1 MEYFTQ
7 FGYLGI
13 LLSSFLAATLLPFSS
28 EAVLGFL
35 LFKGMDPTIL
45 IGLATVGNVLGA
57 LVNYTAGFWGST
69 LLARRVLKLSEDD
82 FVKAEKRFKKYGL
95 LSLFF
100 AWVPVVGDPLTL
112 AAGVLRVNIPIF
124 LLLVTAGKL
133 ARYLVVGY
141 AVLWR

>member
-35 LFKGMDPTIL
+35 LFQGLDPTLL

-57 LVNYTAGFWGST
+57 LCNYAAGFWGGT
-69 LLARRVLKLSEDD
+69 LVARKVLKLSEAD
-82 FVKAEKRFKKYGL
+82 FVKAEHRFKKYGVFSL
-95 LSLFF
+95 LF

-112 AAGVLRVNIPIF
+112 AAGVLRINIPLF
-124 LLLVTAGKL
+124 LVLVTAGKL
-133 ARYLVVGY
+133 ARYLMVGY